1 MKIGTFAKLFHVSVD
16 TIRYY
21 IELGLLVPEKK
32 GAQIQMNQSC
42 LDDMEIIMELKQLQ
56 FSLHEI
62 QKFLSY
68 KRLTINLDISYYRNL
83 LLEKKNQFLEE
94 KKKINQSILLLNEKL
109 QSFED
114 HSSLRSHSGV
124 PIPFVSFLYCPHCKV
139 QLHITDASIRDSN
152 ICEAKLSCSCGYF
165 ALIQEGIIITSNLE
179 KSPYCILDED
189 TMKEFT
195 PTFVSLKEKGQ
206 YWLFKELKKQDLS
219 NKIVIETNI
228 DISISLPKSITSLHP
243 NAIYI
248 FCGSSLVMLKKLKCL
263 IEKNNSNLRIVY
275 FQNTDYAL
283 PLKPG
288 SIDVVVD
295 SITTNDVC
303 SHRNISP
310 ITLLKNYMNQRSMVI
325 GNYLYYHEGAISL
338 RNFRTLYP
346 NSHPQILY
354 PNYLETNLVKEG
366 LVLEHK
372 ELIGSTNNPGIFLDY
387 HEQGEKVN
395 LLGYL
400 ANHR

>member
-1 MKIGTFAKLFHVSVD
+1 MKIGAFAKLFHVSVD

-32 GAQIQMNQSC
+32 GAQLQMNQSC

-68 KRLTINLDISYYRNL
+68 KRLTINMDISYYRNL

-94 KKKINQSILLLNEKL
+94 KKKLNQSIVLLNEKL

-114 HSSLRSHSGV
+114 HSGSSSNSGV
-124 PIPFVSFLYCPHCKV
+124 PIPFVPFLYCPYCKV
-139 QLHITDASIRDSN
+139 QLHISDASIRDSN
-152 ICEAKLSCSCGYF
+152 ICDAKLSCSCGYF
-165 ALIQEGIIITSNLE
+165 SLIQDGIIVTSNLE

-195 PTFVSLKEKGQ
+195 PNFVSLREKGQ
-206 YWLFKELKKQDLS
+206 HWMFKELKKQDLS

-228 DISISLPKSITSLHP
+228 DISISLPKSIATLNP
-243 NAIYI
+243 NATYI
-248 FCGSSLVMLKKLKCL
+248 FCGSSLAMIKKLKCL
-263 IEKNNSNLRIVY
+263 IEKINSNLRIVY

-288 SIDVVVD
+288 SIDVVID

-303 SHRNISP
+303 STSHVSQ
-310 ITLLKNYMNQRSMVI
+310 ITLLKNYMNQKSKVI
-325 GNYLYYHEGAISL
+325 GNYLYYHEGAYSL
-338 RNFRTLYP
+338 RKFRTLYP
-346 NSHPQILY
+346 NAHPQILY
-354 PNYLETNLVKEG
+354 PNYLETNLEKEG
-366 LVLEHK
+366 LLLEHK
-372 ELIGSTNNPGIFLDY
+372 ELIGSTDNPGIFLDY
-387 HEQGEKVN
+387 HEQSEKVN

-400 ANHR
+400 ANHG